1 MADYVRPKNS
11 CLSKLVILR
20 GSSALQQHERNL
32 MKVHLKTLGCRL
44 NEAELETW
52 AQAFQKYGHQVTR
65 QAEAA
70 NLIVINSCAVT
81 QDAARKSRH
90 LIRKVHRENPSAKL
104 VVSGCYATLNQQ
116 EAEALLGVDMVVS
129 NKDKDQ
135 LVDKALAELNLDTMP
150 TLSTEP
156 GAISLF
162 TRGRQRAFVKVQ
174 DGCRYRCT
182 FCIVTVARG
191 EEKSRPVPDVIGEIN
206 ALHQQNINEIIL
218 TGVHLGG
225 YGSDLGNNLV
235 DLIKAILAETE
246 VPRIRLGSL
255 EPWELTD
262 DFYQL
267 FDNPRLMPHLHLPLQ
282 SGSDSVLRRMARRCK
297 TQEFAAIVARLRQ
310 INPLFNI
317 TTDIIVGFPGETESE
332 WQACIEFIQLVGF
345 GHIHI
350 FTYSSRE
357 GTKAAALPNPVPEA
371 IKKQRSQQLHQ
382 LADEMRLTFYQA
394 NLDQQFPVLWEAYS
408 EPVGADKQRVFG
420 YTPNY
425 LKVGCEIS
433 NDQSLENMT
442 TLAKLKAVS
451 DTYIF
456 AEQHEKPLT
465 YPVQLPPL
473 PLCD

>member
-1 MADYVRPKNS
+1 
-11 CLSKLVILR
+11 
-20 GSSALQQHERNL
+20 

-44 NEAELETW
+44 NEAELENW
-52 AQAFQKYGHQVTR
+52 AQAFQKSGHQVTR

-90 LIRKVHRENPSAKL
+90 LIRKVHRENPAAKL
-104 VVSGCYATLNQQ
+104 VVSGCYATLNKD
-116 EAEALLGVDMVVS
+116 EAEQLLGVDLVVS

-135 LVDKALAELNLDTMP
+135 LVERSLAELNLDTMP
-150 TLSTEP
+150 ALSTEP

-191 EEKSRPVPDVIGEIN
+191 EEKSRTVQEVVAEIN

-225 YGSDLGNNLV
+225 YGSDLDTHLT
-235 DLIKAILAETE
+235 DLIKAILDQTD

-262 DFYQL
+262 EFFQL

-297 TQEFAAIVARLRQ
+297 TEEFAAIVARLRQ

-317 TTDIIVGFPGETESE
+317 TTDIIVGFPGETEQE
-332 WQACIEFIQLVGF
+332 WQSSFDFIERIGF
-345 GHIHI
+345 GQIHI
-350 FTYSSRE
+350 FTYSPRE
-357 GTKAAALPNPVPEA
+357 GTKAATLPNPVPEP
-371 IKKQRSQQLHQ
+371 IKKQRSQALHQ
-382 LADEMRLTFYQA
+382 LSETMRSAFFHK
-394 NLDQQFPVLWEAYS
+394 NLNQQFPVLWEAYK
-408 EPVGADKQRVFG
+408 EPVDEDYQRVFG

-425 LKVGCEIS
+425 LKASCIIRKEK
-433 NDQSLENMT
+433 SLENKI
-442 TLAKLKAVS
+442 TLSKLTKVDDACIQV
-451 DTYIF
+451 DMPDGDLF
-456 AEQHEKPLT
+456 
-465 YPVQLPPL
+465 
-473 PLCD
+473 